1 MQAQRL
7 HHKRKRKMSLQRMDI
22 ERRQVILHSIGI
34 GCNSNREII
43 ESHAFAQIV
52 QAYVDALRKHNSILL
67 DQIPLELQDQSGVSK
82 LVGLLRA
89 LAGSPI
95 EEVARSMPDFAGC
108 LDYRKSLY
116 QFVEGLYNFWREHH
130 RFMILHS
137 LPGPS
142 SFDRRPYRAFNNTVE
157 QLTHLIRGL
166 YRDVCENITGDHPWV
181 YRQVA
186 AGCNVGFIAVP
197 VESPLPES
205 YARVLK
211 DIPFIRQVWIDPPLI
226 IDPPMNKRTGNFQK
240 IDRNPLLKL
249 DLDSSRFLCYP
260 ARVGPLLIF
269 IYFHQ
274 RYLELGSSLANL
286 FELATD
292 AQIAAGPDAVFVY
305 GAPSEKMADF
315 GSLPLVFHDDEE
327 NRLLAAALPLED
339 RFAYFGYLKK
349 MVLTLHN
356 IVMMKRGRMPFHGAM
371 SHIEM
376 KNGSGSTLLLI
387 GDTATGKS
395 ETLEAFRL
403 QGEDNIREL
412 QIVADDMGSLDIAP
426 DGRVL
431 GYGTEIGAFIRV
443 DDLQQ
448 GYAFGQID
456 RAVIMSPQKI
466 NARCVLP
473 VTTMENVLHGYQV
486 DYLLYANNYEQA
498 DDEHPIIQRFNSV
511 EEALAVFREGAAMSK
526 GTTTATGLVHS
537 YFANI
542 FGPPLY
548 KDLHDPLA
556 AKIFQAAFD
565 SGAFV
570 GQMRTRL
577 GIAGYESSGPQEA
590 AKAMFKLIGER

>member
-1 MQAQRL
+1 
-7 HHKRKRKMSLQRMDI
+7 MDI
-22 ERRQVILHSIGI
+22 ERRQVIMHSVGL
-34 GCNSNREII
+34 GCSSNREVV

-52 QAYVDALRKHNSILL
+52 QAYVDALRKHGSALL
-67 DQIPLELQDQSGVSK
+67 DQIPLNLQDQSGVSQ
-82 LVGLLRA
+82 LVSLLRA
-89 LAGSPI
+89 LAGATI
-95 EEVARSMPDFAGC
+95 EEIARTKPAFGNCLEYRMP
-108 LDYRKSLY
+108 LY
-116 QFVEGLYNFWREHH
+116 QFAEGLYDFWREHL

-137 LPGPS
+137 MPGPTS
-142 SFDRRPYRAFNNTVE
+142 LERRPYRAFNSTVE

-197 VESPLPES
+197 AETPLPAP
-205 YARVLK
+205 YARVLR

-226 IDPPMNKRTGNFQK
+226 IDPPMNTRTGSFQRVE
-240 IDRNPLLKL
+240 RNPLARL
-249 DLDSSRFLCYP
+249 DLDSTRFLCYP
-260 ARVGPLLIF
+260 ARVGPLSIF

-274 RYLELGSSLANL
+274 RFLELGSSLANL

-292 AQIAAGPDAVFVY
+292 AQIAAGPDAVYVF
-305 GAPSEKMADF
+305 GAPSEKMAEF
-315 GSLPLVFHDDEE
+315 GSLPLILYDDEE
-327 NRLLAAALPLED
+327 NGLLAAAVPLED

-371 SHIEM
+371 SRIAL
-376 KNGSGSTLLLI
+376 KNGDGGSLLLI

-403 QGEDNIREL
+403 LGEGNIREL
-412 QIVADDMGSLDIAP
+412 RIVADDMGSLEVAP

-431 GYGTEIGAFIRV
+431 GYGTEIGAFIRL

-473 VTTMENVLHGYQV
+473 VTTMEDVLHGYPV
-486 DYLLYANNYEQA
+486 DFLLYANNYEEV
-498 DDEHPIIQRFNSV
+498 DDEHPIIQRFASV
-511 EEALAVFREGAAMSK
+511 EEALDVFREGAAMSK

-542 FGPPLY
+542 FGPPIY

-556 AKIFQAAFD
+556 SHVFQAAFD

-577 GIAGYESSGPQEA
+577 GIPGYESKGPHEA
-590 AKAMFKLIGER
+590 AKAMFKLIAGR

>member
-1 MQAQRL
+1 
-7 HHKRKRKMSLQRMDI
+7 MSLQRMDI
-22 ERRQVILHSIGI
+22 ERRQVILHSIGM
-34 GCNSNREII
+34 GCSSNKEVV
-43 ESHAFAQIV
+43 ESYAFAQIV

-67 DQIPLELQDQSGVSK
+67 DQIPLSLQDQAGVSK

-89 LAGSPI
+89 LAGSTI
-95 EEVARSMPDFAGC
+95 EEIAGSKPDFAGC
-108 LDYRKSLY
+108 LEYRKALY
-116 QFVEGLYNFWREHH
+116 QFVEGLYDFWREHH

-137 LPGPS
+137 MPGPL
-142 SFDRRPYRAFNNTVE
+142 SFEHRPYRAFNSTVE

-197 VESPLPES
+197 VETPLPPS
-205 YARVLK
+205 YTRVLK

-226 IDPPMNKRTGNFQK
+226 IDPPMNTRTGNFQK
-240 IDRNPLLKL
+240 VDRNPVAKL
-249 DLDSSRFLCYP
+249 SLDSSRFLCYP
-260 ARVGPLLIF
+260 ARVGSLSIF

-274 RYLELGSSLANL
+274 RFLELGSSLANL

-305 GAPSEKMADF
+305 GAPSEKMAEF
-315 GSLPLVFHDDEE
+315 GSLPLVFFDDED
-327 NRLLAAALPLED
+327 NKLLAAALPLED

-349 MVLTLHN
+349 MTLTLHN

-371 SHIEM
+371 SHIVM
-376 KNGSGSTLLLI
+376 KNGVGSSLLLI

-403 QGEDNIREL
+403 LGEDEIREL
-412 QIVADDMGSLDIAP
+412 RIIADDMGSLDIAQ
-426 DGRVL
+426 DGRVF

-473 VTTMENVLHGYQV
+473 VTTMEDVLHGYPV
-486 DYLLYANNYEQA
+486 DFLLYANNFEEV
-498 DDEHPIIQRFNSV
+498 DDDHPIIQRFASV
-511 EEALAVFREGAAMSK
+511 EEALGVFREGAAMSK

-542 FGPPLY
+542 FGPPIY
-548 KDLHDPLA
+548 KDLHDPLS
-556 AKIFQAAFD
+556 AKVFQAAFD

-577 GIAGYESSGPQEA
+577 GIRGYESKGPQEA
-590 AKAMFKLIGER
+590 AKAMFKLIAER

>member
-1 MQAQRL
+1 
-7 HHKRKRKMSLQRMDI
+7 MDI

-34 GCNSNREII
+34 GCDTNKEVI

-52 QAYVDALRKHNSILL
+52 QAYVDSLRKHSSPLL
-67 DQIPLELQDQSGVSK
+67 DRIPLELQNQMGVSQI
-82 LVGLLRA
+82 VELLRA
-89 LAGSPI
+89 LAFTTI
-95 EEVARSMPDFAGC
+95 EEIAKTMPTFENC
-108 LDYRKSLY
+108 LEYRKSIY
-116 QFVEGLYNFWREHH
+116 DFVEGLYDFWREHH

-197 VESPLPES
+197 VETPLPAAYS
-205 YARVLK
+205 RALK

-240 IDRNPLLKL
+240 VEKNPILNLE
-249 DLDSSRFLCYP
+249 LDSSRFLCYP
-260 ARVGPLLIF
+260 ARIGSLSIF

-274 RYLELGSSLANL
+274 RFLELGSSLANL

-292 AQIAAGPDAVFVY
+292 EQIAAGPDAVFVY

-315 GSLPLVFHDDEE
+315 GSLPLVFYDDEE
-327 NRLLAAALPLED
+327 NNLLAAALPLED

-349 MVLTLHN
+349 MALTLHN
-356 IVMMKRGRMPFHGAM
+356 IVVMKRGRMPYHGAM
-371 SHIEM
+371 THIEM
-376 KNGSGSTLLLI
+376 KNGVQSSLLLI

-403 QGEDNIREL
+403 MGEDNIREL
-412 QIVADDMGSLDIAP
+412 KIVADDMGSLDIAP
-426 DGRVL
+426 DGRVV

-473 VTTMENVLHGYQV
+473 VTTMSEVLHGYPI
-486 DYLLYANNYEQA
+486 DFLLYANNFEEV
-498 DDEHPIIQRFNSV
+498 DDEHPIIQRFSTV
-511 EEALAVFREGAAMSK
+511 EEALAVFRAGAAMSK

-542 FGPPLY
+542 FGPPIY

-556 AKIFQAAFD
+556 AKVFQAAFD

-577 GIAGYESSGPQEA
+577 GIVGYESKGPQEA
-590 AKAMFKLIGER
+590 AQAMFKLIGG

>member
-1 MQAQRL
+1 
-7 HHKRKRKMSLQRMDI
+7 MSLQRMDI

-34 GCNSNREII
+34 GCNSNQQVV

-52 QAYVDALRKHNSILL
+52 QAYVDVLRKHSSTLL
-67 DQIPLELQDQSGVSK
+67 DQIPLELRDQSGVSQ
-82 LVGLLRA
+82 LVRLLRA

-95 EEVARSMPDFAGC
+95 EEVARALPAFQNC
-108 LDYRKSLY
+108 LEYRGALY
-116 QFVEGLYNFWREHH
+116 QFTEGLYDFWREHH

-137 LPGPS
+137 MPGPS

-157 QLTHLIRGL
+157 ELTHLIRGL

-197 VESPLPES
+197 VETPLPPE
-205 YARVLK
+205 YARALK

-226 IDPPMNKRTGNFQK
+226 IDPPMNKRTGSFQR
-240 IDRNPLLKL
+240 IDGNPLRKL
-249 DLDSSRFLCYP
+249 DLDSTRFLCYP
-260 ARVGPLLIF
+260 ARVGSLLVF

-292 AQIAAGPDAVFVY
+292 AQIATGPDALFVY

-315 GSLPLVFHDDEE
+315 GSLPLVFYDDEE
-327 NRLLAAALPLED
+327 NGLLAAALPLED

-349 MVLTLHN
+349 MALTLHN
-356 IVMMKRGRMPFHGAM
+356 VVMMKRGRMPFHGAM
-371 SHIEM
+371 SHIVLR
-376 KNGSGSTLLLI
+376 NGAAASLLLV

-395 ETLEAFRL
+395 ETLEAFR
-403 QGEDNIREL
+403 QFGEDDIREL
-412 QIVADDMGSLDIAP
+412 RIVADDMGSLDIAP

-431 GYGTEIGAFIRV
+431 GYGSEIGAFIRV

-456 RAVIMSPQKI
+456 RAVIMSPQKV

-473 VTTMENVLHGYQV
+473 VTTMEDVLHGYPV
-486 DYLLYANNYEQA
+486 DYLLYANNFEEV
-498 DDEHPIIQRFNSV
+498 DDEHPIIQRFASV

-548 KDLHDPLA
+548 KELHDPLA
-556 AKIFQAAFD
+556 ARVFQAAFD

-577 GIAGYESSGPQEA
+577 GIAGYESKGPHEA
-590 AKAMFKLIGER
+590 AKAMFKLIAGG

>member
-1 MQAQRL
+1 
-7 HHKRKRKMSLQRMDI
+7 MDI

-34 GCNSNREII
+34 GCTSNQQVV

-52 QAYVDALRKHNSILL
+52 QAYVDALRKHSSTLL
-67 DQIPLELQDQSGVSK
+67 EQIPLPLQDQFGVSQ
-82 LVGLLRA
+82 LVRLLRA
-89 LAGSPI
+89 LACTTI
-95 EEVARSMPDFAGC
+95 EEVARPVPNKPEPTFEKC
-108 LDYRKSLY
+108 IEYRKPLY
-116 QFVEGLYNFWREHH
+116 QFVEGLYDFWREHH

-137 LPGPS
+137 MPGPT
-142 SFDRRPYRAFNNTVE
+142 SFEHRPYRAFNSTVE

-197 VESPLPES
+197 VESPLPPS

-240 IDRNPLLKL
+240 IDRNPLAKL
-249 DLDSSRFLCYP
+249 DLDSTRFLCYP

-274 RYLELGSSLANL
+274 RFLELGSSLANL

-292 AQIAAGPDAVFVY
+292 AQIAKGPDAVFVY

-315 GSLPLVFHDDEE
+315 GSLPLVFYDDEE
-327 NRLLAAALPLED
+327 NHLLAAALPLED

-349 MVLTLHN
+349 MTLTLHN

-371 SHIEM
+371 SHIVM
-376 KNGSGSTLLLI
+376 RNGVGSSLLLI

-395 ETLEAFRL
+395 ETLEAFR
-403 QGEDNIREL
+403 QFGEEDIREL
-412 QIVADDMGSLDIAP
+412 RIIADDMGSLDIT

-473 VTTMENVLHGYQV
+473 VTTMEDVLRGYPL
-486 DYLLYANNYEQA
+486 DFLLYANNFEEV
-498 DDEHPIIQRFNSV
+498 DDDHPIIQQFTSV
-511 EEALAVFREGAAMSK
+511 EEALKVFREGAAMSK

-542 FGPPLY
+542 FGPPIY

-556 AKIFQAAFD
+556 AKAFQAAFD
-565 SGAFV
+565 SGAFI

-577 GIAGYESSGPQEA
+577 GIPGYESKGPQEA
-590 AKAMFKLIGER
+590 AKAMFKLIAGR

>member
-1 MQAQRL
+1 
-7 HHKRKRKMSLQRMDI
+7 MDI

-34 GCNSNREII
+34 GCNSNREVVQ
-43 ESHAFAQIV
+43 SHSFAQIV
-52 QAYVDALRKHNSILL
+52 QAYVDALRKHSSPLL
-67 DQIPLELQDQSGVSK
+67 DQIPLALQDQSGVSQ
-82 LVGLLRA
+82 LVELLCA
-89 LAGSPI
+89 LAESPI
-95 EEVARSMPDFAGC
+95 ETVARTQPSFANC
-108 LDYRKSLY
+108 VEYRGPLY
-116 QFVEGLYNFWREHH
+116 QFVEGLYDFWREHH

-137 LPGPS
+137 MPGPS
-142 SFDRRPYRAFNNTVE
+142 SFDRRPYRAFNETVE

-166 YRDVCENITGDHPWV
+166 YRDACENITGDHPWV

-197 VESPLPES
+197 VETPLPPS
-205 YARVLK
+205 YARGLK
-211 DIPFIRQVWIDPPLI
+211 DIPFIRQVWIHPPLI
-226 IDPPMNKRTGNFQK
+226 IDPPMNKRTGNFQR
-240 IDRNPLLKL
+240 IERNPIARL
-249 DLDSSRFLCYP
+249 DLDSTRFLCYP

-274 RYLELGSSLANL
+274 RFLELGSSLANL

-292 AQIAAGPDAVFVY
+292 QQIAAGPDAVFVY
-305 GAPSEKMADF
+305 GAPSEKMADY
-315 GSLPLVFHDDEE
+315 GPLPLVFFDDEE
-327 NRLLAAALPLED
+327 NNLLAAALPLED

-349 MVLTLHN
+349 MTLTLHN
-356 IVMMKRGRMPFHGAM
+356 IVMMKRGRMPYHGAM
-371 SHIEM
+371 THIQL
-376 KNGSGSTLLLI
+376 KDGVRSALLLV

-395 ETLEAFRL
+395 ETLEAFRQL
-403 QGEDNIREL
+403 GEDEIREMR
-412 QIVADDMGSLDIAP
+412 IVADDMGSLDIA

-473 VTTMENVLHGYQV
+473 VTTMEEVLRGYPV
-486 DYLLYANNYEQA
+486 DFLLYANNFEQV
-498 DDEHPIIQRFNSV
+498 DDEHPIVQRFNCV
-511 EEALAVFREGAAMSK
+511 EEALAIFREGAAMSK
-526 GTTTATGLVHS
+526 GTTTATGLIHS

-548 KDLHDPLA
+548 KELHDPLA
-556 AKIFQAAFD
+556 VKIFQAAFG
-565 SGAFV
+565 SGTFV

-577 GIAGYESSGPQEA
+577 GIPGYETRGPQEA
-590 AKAMFKLIGER
+590 AKAIFKLIAGR